1 MKTESRTN
9 LNTRLVMSVFLLG
22 FGCTIAAGEVIYVDR
37 TASTGGT
44 GQTWG
49 TAYKYLQDALYKPPT
64 GGDEIWVAAGTYK
77 PDKDEG
83 GNVTPNERSETFE
96 LINGVA
102 IYGGFAGNEDPCTF
116 DLADRD
122 LVANETILSGDI
134 GAADV
139 NTDNS
144 YHVVTGSSTDAT
156 AILDGFTITAGNADS
171 GSSPNN
177 NGGGMYNNAGS
188 PTVSN
193 CTFSVNSAYYMGGG
207 IYNGSSSPTVSK
219 CTFNGNSA
227 EYGSGICS
235 YNYSSPT
242 VANCTFSGNRAEI
255 SGGGIGDHW
264 YCSPTVTNCTFSGN
278 RADTSGGGMWNSNSN
293 AAIVNCTFSNNTT
306 GNYGGA
312 MYIGNGSSTLTNCI
326 LWGNTAP
333 SGPQIYNFQSSL
345 TVNYSDVQ
353 GGHSGTGNIDADPCF
368 VDADGEDNIV
378 GTEDDNLRL
387 LADSNCIDAGDNMAV
402 PADTADLDDDGDTSE
417 RTPLDLAGNARFTDD
432 PAIVD
437 TGNSAAGYPEIVEMG
452 AYERYEF
459 CGSGIYPYPPG
470 DVSGPTGVRDCHV
483 DFYDFAV
490 MAAHWLEYSGPD

>member
-1 MKTESRTN
+1 
-9 LNTRLVMSVFLLG
+9 
-22 FGCTIAAGEVIYVDR
+22 
-37 TASTGGT
+37 
-44 GQTWG
+44 
-49 TAYKYLQDALYKPPT
+49 
-64 GGDEIWVAAGTYK
+64 
-77 PDKDEG
+77 
-83 GNVTPNERSETFE
+83 
-96 LINGVA
+96 
-102 IYGGFAGNEDPCTF
+102 
-116 DLADRD
+116 
-122 LVANETILSGDI
+122 
-134 GAADV
+134 
-139 NTDNS
+139 
-144 YHVVTGSSTDAT
+144 
-156 AILDGFTITAGNADS
+156 
-171 GSSPNN
+171 
-177 NGGGMYNNAGS
+177 
-188 PTVSN
+188 
-193 CTFSVNSAYYMGGG
+193 
-207 IYNGSSSPTVSK
+207 
-219 CTFNGNSA
+219 
-227 EYGSGICS
+227 
-235 YNYSSPT
+235 
-242 VANCTFSGNRAEI
+242 
-255 SGGGIGDHW
+255 
-264 YCSPTVTNCTFSGN
+264 
-278 RADTSGGGMWNSNSN
+278 
-293 AAIVNCTFSNNTT
+293 
-306 GNYGGA
+306 